1 MADLPDSVAQAM
13 ITEQAGNITLSNALA
28 RNSTQEVNSLLGRSS
43 AKRFDELG
51 PVEGRSVSGLLA
63 TPIASPATQSGS

>member
-13 ITEQAGNITLSNALA
+13 ITEATGNITLSNSLA
-28 RNSTQEVNSLLGRSS
+28 RNSTQEINSLMGRSS

-51 PVEGRSVSGLLA
+51 PIEGRSVSGVLA
-63 TPIASPATQSGS
+63 TPIAGPTTAQQ